1 MNPQSPGAGGQGPH
15 DSWGRPQ
22 GVPQQPGP
30 QQPGPQQ
37 PGAQA
42 PGPDYVY
49 EMPEDFQERQQSAPQ
64 SGAVG
69 NANGP
74 SRGAGS
80 VPGAS
85 GGGSWSTG
93 PSGSPIPGMS
103 AKDFQKMCRSVDKAF
118 SQFARIV
125 DQGVNEAAEALGQSP
140 EKNLKAHKELQEKRK
155 REKKAR
161 KAQEEARR
169 RAAQQA
175 SGQQGGG
182 QRVYGQPSY
191 GAPQG
196 APTGGVPQGFQQA
209 VTSVAQ
215 QAQQWAPLAKAKKRF
230 RSSWGLTAS
239 GVVMTAA
246 GGAGTFFL
254 GGTTIFSLVG
264 SVLVGAGGASGVAAT
279 VLLGALT
286 AGFAALLGFGIRNL
300 RRASKLKAL
309 QRAVGQREA
318 VTFDDLAARMQ
329 VSPKAVLSTSRT
341 LIKGGYLPQGRI
353 DDENTTLMVTEGAY
367 HQYRQFQQNQRQTLA
382 EREAAEAAR
391 AAEAAARAAREQ
403 DISERLTPEQRAFV
417 ACGRDYLQQLRA
429 LDERIDDAAV
439 SERIVAIEEVV
450 GRILARA
457 EEEPAVIAGLDRLT
471 AYYLPTTAKLLDA
484 YDRLEEEP
492 IQGEN
497 ISSSRREIEH
507 TLEVLYRAFEKL
519 FDDTYQDLSLDV
531 SADIS
536 VLHAVL
542 AQEGLT
548 EGPFDVKP

>member
-1 MNPQSPGAGGQGPH
+1 MNPQSPGTGGRGPY
-15 DSWGRPQ
+15 DSWGRPYGASRQPGPQ
-22 GVPQQPGP
+22 GAPQQPGP
-30 QQPGPQQ
+30 QQLGPE
-37 PGAQA
+37 
-42 PGPDYVY
+42 YVY
-49 EMPEDFQERQQSAPQ
+49 EMPEDFQEQQRSAQ
-64 SGAVG
+64 QDSANG
-69 NANGP
+69 NAKGRP
-74 SRGAGS
+74 RGAKPAPDVPGAGS
-80 VPGAS
+80 
-85 GGGSWSTG
+85 WSAG

-118 SQFARIV
+118 SQFARMV

-161 KAQEEARR
+161 KAQEEAQR

-175 SGQQGGG
+175 YGQQ
-182 QRVYGQPSY
+182 RYGQPGY
-191 GAPQG
+191 GASQG

-209 VTSVAQ
+209 VTSAAQ

-239 GVVMTAA
+239 GVVMAAA
-246 GGAGTFFL
+246 GGAGMVFFGIPALVSALAPAVAGNPEVAVTAIL
-254 GGTTIFSLVG
+254 GI
-264 SVLVGAGGASGVAAT
+264 
-279 VLLGALT
+279 LT
-286 AGFAALLGFGIRNL
+286 AGFATLLGFGIRNL

-318 VTFDDLAARMQ
+318 VGFDDLAARMQ
-329 VSPKAVLSTSRT
+329 VSPKAALAASRT
-341 LIKGGYLPQGRI
+341 LIKGGYLPEGRI
-353 DDENTTLMVTEGAY
+353 DDESTTLMVTENAY
-367 HQYRQFQQNQRQTLA
+367 HQYRQFQQRQRQTFA

-391 AAEAAARAAREQ
+391 AAEAAARAAHEQ

-417 ACGRDYLQQLRA
+417 ARGRDYVRQM
-429 LDERIDDAAV
+429 DELNAAIDDAAV
-439 SERIVAIEEVV
+439 SERITAIQDVV

-471 AYYLPTTAKLLDA
+471 AYYLPTTVKLLDA

-497 ISSSRREIEH
+497 ISSSRSEIEH
-507 TLEVLYRAFEKL
+507 TLEVLHSAFEKL

-536 VLHAVL
+536 VLHAML

>member
-1 MNPQSPGAGGQGPH
+1 MNPQSPGTGGRGPY
-15 DSWGRPQ
+15 DSWGRPYGASRQ
-22 GVPQQPGP
+22 PGSQQPGP
-30 QQPGPQQ
+30 QQPGPE
-37 PGAQA
+37 
-42 PGPDYVY
+42 YVY
-49 EMPEDFQERQQSAPQ
+49 EMPEDFQEQQRSAQ
-64 SGAVG
+64 QDSANG
-69 NANGP
+69 NAKGRP
-74 SRGAGS
+74 RGAKPAPDVPGAGS
-80 VPGAS
+80 
-85 GGGSWSTG
+85 WSAG

-118 SQFARIV
+118 SQFARMV

-161 KAQEEARR
+161 KAQEEAQR

-175 SGQQGGG
+175 HGQQ
-182 QRVYGQPSY
+182 RYGHPGY
-191 GAPQG
+191 GASQG

-209 VTSVAQ
+209 VTSAAQ

-239 GVVMTAA
+239 GVVMAAA
-246 GGAGTFFL
+246 GGAGMVFFGIPALVSALAPAVAGNPEVAVTAIL
-254 GGTTIFSLVG
+254 GI
-264 SVLVGAGGASGVAAT
+264 
-279 VLLGALT
+279 LT
-286 AGFAALLGFGIRNL
+286 AGFATLLGFGIRNL

-318 VTFDDLAARMQ
+318 VGFDDLAARMQ
-329 VSPKAVLSTSRT
+329 VSPKAALAASRT
-341 LIKGGYLPQGRI
+341 LIKGGYLPEGRI
-353 DDENTTLMVTEGAY
+353 DDENTTLMVTENAY
-367 HQYRQFQQNQRQTLA
+367 HQYRQFQQSQRQTLA

-391 AAEAAARAAREQ
+391 AAEAAARAAHEQ

-417 ACGRDYLQQLRA
+417 ARGRDYVRQM
-429 LDERIDDAAV
+429 DELNAAIDDAAV
-439 SERIVAIEEVV
+439 SERITAIQEVV

-457 EEEPAVIAGLDRLT
+457 EEEPAIIAGLDRLT
-471 AYYLPTTAKLLDA
+471 AYYLPTTVKLLDA

-497 ISSSRREIEH
+497 ISSSRSEIEH
-507 TLEVLYRAFEKL
+507 TLDVLHSAFEKL

-536 VLHAVL
+536 VLHAML

>member
-1 MNPQSPGAGGQGPH
+1 MNPQSPGTGGRGPY
-15 DSWGRPQ
+15 DSWGRPYGASRQPGPQ
-22 GVPQQPGP
+22 GAPQQPGP
-30 QQPGPQQ
+30 QQPGPE
-37 PGAQA
+37 
-42 PGPDYVY
+42 YVY
-49 EMPEDFQERQQSAPQ
+49 EMPEDFQEQQRSAQ
-64 SGAVG
+64 RDSANG
-69 NANGP
+69 NAKGR
-74 SRGAGS
+74 SRGAKPAPDT
-80 VPGAS
+80 PGA
-85 GGGSWSTG
+85 GSWSVG

-118 SQFARIV
+118 SQFARMV

-161 KAQEEARR
+161 KAQEEAQR

-175 SGQQGGG
+175 HGQQ
-182 QRVYGQPSY
+182 RYGHPGY
-191 GAPQG
+191 GASQG

-209 VTSVAQ
+209 VTSAAQ

-239 GVVMTAA
+239 GVVMAAA
-246 GGAGTFFL
+246 GGAGMVFFGIPALVSALAPAVAGNPEVAVTAIL
-254 GGTTIFSLVG
+254 GI
-264 SVLVGAGGASGVAAT
+264 
-279 VLLGALT
+279 LT
-286 AGFAALLGFGIRNL
+286 AGFATLLGFGIRNL

-318 VTFDDLAARMQ
+318 VGFDDLAARMQ
-329 VSPKAVLSTSRT
+329 VSPKAALAASRT
-341 LIKGGYLPQGRI
+341 LIKGGYLPEGRI
-353 DDENTTLMVTEGAY
+353 DDGNTTLMVTENAY
-367 HQYRQFQQNQRQTLA
+367 HQYRQFQQSQRQTLA

-417 ACGRDYLQQLRA
+417 ACGRDYVRQM
-429 LDERIDDAAV
+429 DELNAAIDDAAV
-439 SERIVAIEEVV
+439 SERITAIQDVV

-457 EEEPAVIAGLDRLT
+457 EEEPAIIAGLDRLT
-471 AYYLPTTAKLLDA
+471 AYYLPTTVKLLDA

-497 ISSSRREIEH
+497 ISSSRSEIEH
-507 TLEVLYRAFEKL
+507 TLEVLHSAFEKL

-536 VLHAVL
+536 VLHAML

>member
-1 MNPQSPGAGGQGPH
+1 MNPQSPGTGGRGPY
-15 DSWGRPQ
+15 DSWGRPY
-22 GVPQQPGP
+22 GASRQPGP

-37 PGAQA
+37 PG
-42 PGPDYVY
+42 PEYVY
-49 EMPEDFQERQQSAPQ
+49 EMPEDFQEQQRSAQ
-64 SGAVG
+64 QDSANG
-69 NANGP
+69 NAKGRP
-74 SRGAGS
+74 RGAKPAPDVPGAGS
-80 VPGAS
+80 
-85 GGGSWSTG
+85 WSAG

-118 SQFARIV
+118 SQFARMV

-161 KAQEEARR
+161 KAQEEAQR

-175 SGQQGGG
+175 HGQQ
-182 QRVYGQPSY
+182 RYGQPGY
-191 GAPQG
+191 GASQG

-209 VTSVAQ
+209 VTSAAQ

-239 GVVMTAA
+239 GVVMAAA
-246 GGAGTFFL
+246 GGAGMVFFGIPALVSALAPAVAGNPEVAVTAIL
-254 GGTTIFSLVG
+254 GI
-264 SVLVGAGGASGVAAT
+264 
-279 VLLGALT
+279 LT
-286 AGFAALLGFGIRNL
+286 AGFATLLGFGIRNL

-318 VTFDDLAARMQ
+318 VGFDDLAARMQ
-329 VSPKAVLSTSRT
+329 VSPKAALAASRT
-341 LIKGGYLPQGRI
+341 LIKGGYLPEGRI
-353 DDENTTLMVTEGAY
+353 DDENTTLMVTENAY
-367 HQYRQFQQNQRQTLA
+367 HQYRQFQQSQRQTLA

-391 AAEAAARAAREQ
+391 AAEAAARAAHEQ

-417 ACGRDYLQQLRA
+417 ARGRDYVRQM
-429 LDERIDDAAV
+429 DELNAAIDDAAV
-439 SERIVAIEEVV
+439 SERITAIQDVV

-471 AYYLPTTAKLLDA
+471 AYYLPTTVKLLDA

-497 ISSSRREIEH
+497 ISSSRSEIEH
-507 TLEVLYRAFEKL
+507 TLEVLHSAFEKL

-536 VLHAVL
+536 VLHAML

>member
-1 MNPQSPGAGGQGPH
+1 MNPQSPGTGGRGPY

-22 GVPQQPGP
+22 GESQQTGPQQTGP
-30 QQPGPQQ
+30 QQPGPE
-37 PGAQA
+37 
-42 PGPDYVY
+42 YVY
-49 EMPEDFQERQQSAPQ
+49 EMPEDFQEQQRSARRD
-64 SGAVG
+64 SADG
-69 NANGP
+69 NAKGRP
-74 SRGAGS
+74 QGAKPAPDA
-80 VPGAS
+80 PGV
-85 GGGSWSTG
+85 GSWSAG

-103 AKDFQKMCRSVDKAF
+103 AKDFQKMCRSVDRAF
-118 SQFARIV
+118 SQFARMV

-161 KAQEEARR
+161 KAQEEAQR

-175 SGQQGGG
+175 YGQQRSGQPG
-182 QRVYGQPSY
+182 Y

-196 APTGGVPQGFQQA
+196 TPGGVPQGFQQA

-230 RSSWGLTAS
+230 RSSAGLTAS
-239 GVVMTAA
+239 GVIMAA
-246 GGAGTFFL
+246 SGGAGTVFIGIPALIAALDPLAVGVPGL
-254 GGTTIFSLVG
+254 GVTAAL
-264 SVLVGAGGASGVAAT
+264 GVM
-279 VLLGALT
+279 T
-286 AGFAALLGFGIRNL
+286 AGFATLLGFGVRNL

-318 VTFDDLAARMQ
+318 VTFDDIAARMQ
-329 VSPKAVLSTSRT
+329 VSPKAALSTSRT

-353 DDENTTLMVTEGAY
+353 DDENTTLMVTESAY
-367 HQYRQFQQNQRQTLA
+367 HQYRQFQQSQRQTLA

-391 AAEAAARAAREQ
+391 AAEAAARAAHEQ
-403 DISERLTPEQRAFV
+403 DLSERLTPEQRAFV
-417 ACGRDYLQQLRA
+417 ARGRDYVRQM
-429 LDERIDDAAV
+429 DELNAAIDDAAV
-439 SERIVAIEEVV
+439 SERITAIQEVV

-457 EEEPAVIAGLDRLT
+457 EEEPAIIAGLDRLT
-471 AYYLPTTAKLLDA
+471 AYYLPTTVKLLDA

-497 ISSSRREIEH
+497 ISSSRSEIEH
-507 TLEVLYRAFEKL
+507 TLEVLHSAFEKL

-536 VLHAVL
+536 VLHAML

>member
-1 MNPQSPGAGGQGPH
+1 MNPQSPGTGGRGPY
-15 DSWGRPQ
+15 DSWGRPYGASRQPGPQ
-22 GVPQQPGP
+22 GAPQQPGP
-30 QQPGPQQ
+30 QQLGPE
-37 PGAQA
+37 
-42 PGPDYVY
+42 YVY
-49 EMPEDFQERQQSAPQ
+49 EMPEDFQEQQRSAQ
-64 SGAVG
+64 QDSANG
-69 NANGP
+69 NAKGRP
-74 SRGAGS
+74 RGAKPAPDVPGAGS
-80 VPGAS
+80 
-85 GGGSWSTG
+85 WSVG

-118 SQFARIV
+118 SQFARMV
-125 DQGVNEAAEALGQSP
+125 DQGVNEVTEALGQSP

-161 KAQEEARR
+161 KAQEEAQR

-175 SGQQGGG
+175 YGQQ
-182 QRVYGQPSY
+182 RYGQPGY
-191 GAPQG
+191 GASQG

-239 GVVMTAA
+239 GVVMAAA
-246 GGAGTFFL
+246 GGAGAVFFGIPALVSALAPAVAGNPEVAVTAIL
-254 GGTTIFSLVG
+254 GI
-264 SVLVGAGGASGVAAT
+264 
-279 VLLGALT
+279 LT
-286 AGFAALLGFGIRNL
+286 AGFATLLGFGIRNL

-318 VTFDDLAARMQ
+318 VGFDDLAARMQ
-329 VSPKAVLSTSRT
+329 VSPKAALAASRT
-341 LIKGGYLPQGRI
+341 LIKGGYLPEGRI
-353 DDENTTLMVTEGAY
+353 DDENTTLMVTENAY
-367 HQYRQFQQNQRQTLA
+367 HQYRQFQQSQRQTLA

-391 AAEAAARAAREQ
+391 AAEAAARAAHEQ

-417 ACGRDYLQQLRA
+417 ARGRDYVRQM
-429 LDERIDDAAV
+429 DELNAAIDDAAV
-439 SERIVAIEEVV
+439 SERITAIQDVV

-471 AYYLPTTAKLLDA
+471 AYYLPTTVKLLDA

-497 ISSSRREIEH
+497 ISSSRSEIEH
-507 TLEVLYRAFEKL
+507 TLEVLHSAFEKL

-536 VLHAVL
+536 VLHAML

>member
-1 MNPQSPGAGGQGPH
+1 MNPQSPGTGGRGPY
-15 DSWGRPQ
+15 DSWGRPYGASRQPGPQ
-22 GVPQQPGP
+22 GAPQQPGP
-30 QQPGPQQ
+30 QQPGPE
-37 PGAQA
+37 
-42 PGPDYVY
+42 YVY
-49 EMPEDFQERQQSAPQ
+49 EMPEDFQEQQRSAQ
-64 SGAVG
+64 RDSANG
-69 NANGP
+69 NAKGR
-74 SRGAGS
+74 SRGAKPAPDT
-80 VPGAS
+80 PGA
-85 GGGSWSTG
+85 GSWSVG

-118 SQFARIV
+118 SQFARMV

-161 KAQEEARR
+161 KAQEEAQR

-175 SGQQGGG
+175 HGQQ
-182 QRVYGQPSY
+182 RYGHPGY
-191 GAPQG
+191 GASQG

-209 VTSVAQ
+209 VTSAAQ

-239 GVVMTAA
+239 GVVMAAA
-246 GGAGTFFL
+246 GGAGMVFFGIPALVSALAPAVAGNPEVAVTAIL
-254 GGTTIFSLVG
+254 GI
-264 SVLVGAGGASGVAAT
+264 
-279 VLLGALT
+279 LT
-286 AGFAALLGFGIRNL
+286 AGFATLLGFGIRNL

-318 VTFDDLAARMQ
+318 VGFDDLAARMQ
-329 VSPKAVLSTSRT
+329 VSPKAALAASRT
-341 LIKGGYLPQGRI
+341 LIKGGYLPEGRI
-353 DDENTTLMVTEGAY
+353 DDENTTLMVTENAY
-367 HQYRQFQQNQRQTLA
+367 HQYRQFQQSQRQTLA

-417 ACGRDYLQQLRA
+417 ACGRDYVRQM
-429 LDERIDDAAV
+429 DELNTAIDDAAV
-439 SERIVAIEEVV
+439 SERITAIQDVV

-471 AYYLPTTAKLLDA
+471 AYYLPTTVKLLDA

-497 ISSSRREIEH
+497 ISSSRSEIEH
-507 TLEVLYRAFEKL
+507 TLEVLHSAFEKL

-531 SADIS
+531 STDIS
-536 VLHAVL
+536 VLHAML

>member
-1 MNPQSPGAGGQGPH
+1 MNPQSPGTGGRGPY
-15 DSWGRPQ
+15 DSWGRPYGASRQPGPQ
-22 GVPQQPGP
+22 GAPQQPGP
-30 QQPGPQQ
+30 QQPGPE
-37 PGAQA
+37 
-42 PGPDYVY
+42 YVY
-49 EMPEDFQERQQSAPQ
+49 EMPEDFQEQQRSAQ
-64 SGAVG
+64 QDSANG
-69 NANGP
+69 NAKGRP
-74 SRGAGS
+74 RGAKPTPDVPGAGS
-80 VPGAS
+80 
-85 GGGSWSTG
+85 WSAG

-118 SQFARIV
+118 SQFARMV

-161 KAQEEARR
+161 KAQEEAQR

-175 SGQQGGG
+175 YGQQ
-182 QRVYGQPSY
+182 RYGQPGY
-191 GAPQG
+191 GASQG

-209 VTSVAQ
+209 VTSAAQ

-230 RSSWGLTAS
+230 RSSWGLMAS
-239 GVVMTAA
+239 GVVMAAA
-246 GGAGTFFL
+246 GGAGMVFFGIPALVSALAPAVAGNPEVAVTAIL
-254 GGTTIFSLVG
+254 GI
-264 SVLVGAGGASGVAAT
+264 
-279 VLLGALT
+279 LT
-286 AGFAALLGFGIRNL
+286 AGFATLLGFGIRNL

-318 VTFDDLAARMQ
+318 VGFDDLAARMQ
-329 VSPKAVLSTSRT
+329 VSPKAALAASRT
-341 LIKGGYLPQGRI
+341 LIKGGYLPEGRI
-353 DDENTTLMVTEGAY
+353 DDENTTLMVTENAY
-367 HQYRQFQQNQRQTLA
+367 HQYRQFQQSQRQTLA

-417 ACGRDYLQQLRA
+417 ACGRDYVRQM
-429 LDERIDDAAV
+429 DELNAAIDDAAV
-439 SERIVAIEEVV
+439 SERITAIQDVV

-457 EEEPAVIAGLDRLT
+457 EEEPAIIAGLDRLT
-471 AYYLPTTAKLLDA
+471 AYYLPTTVKLLDA

-497 ISSSRREIEH
+497 ISSSRSEIEH
-507 TLEVLYRAFEKL
+507 TLEVLHSAFEKL

-536 VLHAVL
+536 VLHAML

>member
-1 MNPQSPGAGGQGPH
+1 MNPQSPGTGGRGPY
-15 DSWGRPQ
+15 DSWGRPYGASRQPGPQ
-22 GVPQQPGP
+22 GAPQQPGP
-30 QQPGPQQ
+30 QQPGPE
-37 PGAQA
+37 
-42 PGPDYVY
+42 YVY
-49 EMPEDFQERQQSAPQ
+49 EMPEDFQEQQRSAQ
-64 SGAVG
+64 RDSANG
-69 NANGP
+69 NAKGR
-74 SRGAGS
+74 SRGAKPA
-80 VPGAS
+80 PGAS
-85 GGGSWSTG
+85 GTGSWSVG
-93 PSGSPIPGMS
+93 PSDSPIPGMS

-161 KAQEEARR
+161 KAQEEAQR

-175 SGQQGGG
+175 YGQQ
-182 QRVYGQPSY
+182 RYGQWGY
-191 GAPQG
+191 GASQG

-209 VTSVAQ
+209 VTSAAQ

-239 GVVMTAA
+239 GVVMAAA
-246 GGAGTFFL
+246 GGAGMVFFGIPALVSALAPAVAGNPEVAVTAIL
-254 GGTTIFSLVG
+254 GI
-264 SVLVGAGGASGVAAT
+264 
-279 VLLGALT
+279 LT
-286 AGFAALLGFGIRNL
+286 AGFATLLGFGIRNL

-318 VTFDDLAARMQ
+318 VGFDDLAARMQ
-329 VSPKAVLSTSRT
+329 VSPKAALAASRT
-341 LIKGGYLPQGRI
+341 LIKGGYLPEGRI
-353 DDENTTLMVTEGAY
+353 DDENTTLMVTENAY
-367 HQYRQFQQNQRQTLA
+367 HQYRQFQQSQRQTLA

-417 ACGRDYLQQLRA
+417 ARGRDYVRQM
-429 LDERIDDAAV
+429 DELNAAIDDAAV
-439 SERIVAIEEVV
+439 SERITAIQEVV

-471 AYYLPTTAKLLDA
+471 AYYLPTTVKLLDA

-497 ISSSRREIEH
+497 ISSSRSEIEH
-507 TLEVLYRAFEKL
+507 TLEVLHSAFEKL

-536 VLHAVL
+536 VLHAML

>member
-1 MNPQSPGAGGQGPH
+1 MNPQSPGTGGRGPY
-15 DSWGRPQ
+15 DSWGRPYGASRQ
-22 GVPQQPGP
+22 PGSQQPGP
-30 QQPGPQQ
+30 QQPGPE
-37 PGAQA
+37 
-42 PGPDYVY
+42 YVY
-49 EMPEDFQERQQSAPQ
+49 EMPEDFQEQQRSAQ
-64 SGAVG
+64 QDSANG
-69 NANGP
+69 NAKGRP
-74 SRGAGS
+74 RGAKPAPDVPGAGS
-80 VPGAS
+80 
-85 GGGSWSTG
+85 WSAG

-118 SQFARIV
+118 SQFARMV

-161 KAQEEARR
+161 KAQEEAQR

-175 SGQQGGG
+175 HGQQ
-182 QRVYGQPSY
+182 RYGHPGY
-191 GAPQG
+191 GASQG

-209 VTSVAQ
+209 VTSAAQ

-239 GVVMTAA
+239 GVVMAAA
-246 GGAGTFFL
+246 GGAGMVFFGIPALVSALAPAVAGNPEVAVTAIL
-254 GGTTIFSLVG
+254 GI
-264 SVLVGAGGASGVAAT
+264 
-279 VLLGALT
+279 LT
-286 AGFAALLGFGIRNL
+286 AGFATLLGFGIRNL

-318 VTFDDLAARMQ
+318 VGFDDLAARMQ
-329 VSPKAVLSTSRT
+329 VSPKAALAASRT
-341 LIKGGYLPQGRI
+341 LIKGGYLPEGRI
-353 DDENTTLMVTEGAY
+353 DDENTTLMVTENAY
-367 HQYRQFQQNQRQTLA
+367 HQYRQFQQSQRQTLA

-417 ACGRDYLQQLRA
+417 ACGRDYVRQM
-429 LDERIDDAAV
+429 DELNAAIDDAAV
-439 SERIVAIEEVV
+439 SERITAIQDVV

-457 EEEPAVIAGLDRLT
+457 EEEPAIIAGLDRLT
-471 AYYLPTTAKLLDA
+471 AYYLPTTVKLLDA

-497 ISSSRREIEH
+497 ISSSRSEIEH
-507 TLEVLYRAFEKL
+507 TLEVLHSAFEKL

-536 VLHAVL
+536 VLHAML

>member
-1 MNPQSPGAGGQGPH
+1 MNPQSPGTGGRGPY

-22 GVPQQPGP
+22 GESQQPGP
-30 QQPGPQQ
+30 QQSGPQQ
-37 PGAQA
+37 PG
-42 PGPDYVY
+42 PEYVY
-49 EMPEDFQERQQSAPQ
+49 EMPEDFQEQQRSARRD
-64 SGAVG
+64 SADG
-69 NANGP
+69 NAKGRP
-74 SRGAGS
+74 QGAKPAPDA
-80 VPGAS
+80 PGAD
-85 GGGSWSTG
+85 SWSVG

-118 SQFARIV
+118 SQFARMV

-161 KAQEEARR
+161 KAQEEAQR

-175 SGQQGGG
+175 YGQQ
-182 QRVYGQPSY
+182 RYGQPGY

-196 APTGGVPQGFQQA
+196 TLGGVPQGFQQA

-215 QAQQWAPLAKAKKRF
+215 QAQQWAPLAKARKRF
-230 RSSWGLTAS
+230 RSSAGLTAS
-239 GVVMTAA
+239 GVIMAA
-246 GGAGTFFL
+246 SGGAGTVFIGIPALIAALDPLAVGVTGL
-254 GGTTIFSLVG
+254 GVTAALGVMTT
-264 SVLVGAGGASGVAAT
+264 
-279 VLLGALT
+279 
-286 AGFAALLGFGIRNL
+286 GFAVLLGFGVRNL

-318 VTFDDLAARMQ
+318 VTFDDIAARMQ
-329 VSPKAVLSTSRT
+329 VSPKAALSTSRT

-353 DDENTTLMVTEGAY
+353 DDENTTLMVTENAY
-367 HQYRQFQQNQRQTLA
+367 RQYRQFQQSQRQTLA

-391 AAEAAARAAREQ
+391 AAEAAARAAHEQ

-417 ACGRDYLQQLRA
+417 ARGRDYVRQM
-429 LDERIDDAAV
+429 DELNAAIDDAAV
-439 SERIVAIEEVV
+439 SERITAIQDVV

-471 AYYLPTTAKLLDA
+471 AYYLPTTVKLLDA

-497 ISSSRREIEH
+497 ISSSRSEIEH
-507 TLEVLYRAFEKL
+507 TLEVLHSAFEKL

-536 VLHAVL
+536 VLHAML

-548 EGPFDVKP
+548 EGPFDVRP

>member
-1 MNPQSPGAGGQGPH
+1 MNPQSPGTGGQRPY

-22 GVPQQPGP
+22 GESQQPGP
-30 QQPGPQQ
+30 QQSGPQQ
-37 PGAQA
+37 PG
-42 PGPDYVY
+42 PEYVY
-49 EMPEDFQERQQSAPQ
+49 EMPEDFQEQQRSARRD
-64 SGAVG
+64 SADG
-69 NANGP
+69 NAKGRPQGAKPAPDTP
-74 SRGAGS
+74 SA
-80 VPGAS
+80 
-85 GGGSWSTG
+85 GSWSVG

-118 SQFARIV
+118 SQFARMV

-161 KAQEEARR
+161 KAQEEAQR

-175 SGQQGGG
+175 HGQQ
-182 QRVYGQPSY
+182 RYGHPGY
-191 GAPQG
+191 GASQG

-209 VTSVAQ
+209 VTSAAQ

-239 GVVMTAA
+239 GVVMAAA
-246 GGAGTFFL
+246 GGAGMVFFGIPALVSALAPAVAGNPEVAVTAIL
-254 GGTTIFSLVG
+254 GI
-264 SVLVGAGGASGVAAT
+264 
-279 VLLGALT
+279 LT
-286 AGFAALLGFGIRNL
+286 AGFATLLGFGIRNL

-318 VTFDDLAARMQ
+318 VGFDDLAARMQ
-329 VSPKAVLSTSRT
+329 VSPKAALAASRT
-341 LIKGGYLPQGRI
+341 LIKGGYLPEGRI
-353 DDENTTLMVTEGAY
+353 DDENTTLMVTENAY
-367 HQYRQFQQNQRQTLA
+367 HQYRQFQQSQRQTLA

-391 AAEAAARAAREQ
+391 AAEAAARAAHEQ

-417 ACGRDYLQQLRA
+417 ARGRDYVRQM
-429 LDERIDDAAV
+429 DELNAAIDDAAV
-439 SERIVAIEEVV
+439 SERITAIQDVV

-471 AYYLPTTAKLLDA
+471 AYYLPTTVKLLDA

-497 ISSSRREIEH
+497 ISSSRSEIEH
-507 TLEVLYRAFEKL
+507 TLEVLHSAFEKL

-536 VLHAVL
+536 VLHAML

>member
-1 MNPQSPGAGGQGPH
+1 MNPQSPGTGGRGPY
-15 DSWGRPQ
+15 DSWGRPYGASRQPGPQ
-22 GVPQQPGP
+22 GAPQQPGP
-30 QQPGPQQ
+30 QQPGPE
-37 PGAQA
+37 
-42 PGPDYVY
+42 YVY
-49 EMPEDFQERQQSAPQ
+49 EMPEDFQEQQRSAQ
-64 SGAVG
+64 RDSANG
-69 NANGP
+69 NAKGR
-74 SRGAGS
+74 SRGAKPAPDT
-80 VPGAS
+80 PGA
-85 GGGSWSTG
+85 GSWSVG

-118 SQFARIV
+118 SQFARMV

-161 KAQEEARR
+161 KAQEEAQR

-175 SGQQGGG
+175 HGQQ
-182 QRVYGQPSY
+182 RYGHPGY
-191 GAPQG
+191 GASQG

-209 VTSVAQ
+209 VTSAAQ

-239 GVVMTAA
+239 GVVMAAA
-246 GGAGTFFL
+246 GGTGAVFFGIPALVSALAPAVAGNPEVAVTAIL
-254 GGTTIFSLVG
+254 GI
-264 SVLVGAGGASGVAAT
+264 
-279 VLLGALT
+279 LT
-286 AGFAALLGFGIRNL
+286 AGFATLLGFGIRNL

-318 VTFDDLAARMQ
+318 VGFDDLAARMQ
-329 VSPKAVLSTSRT
+329 VSPKAALAASRT
-341 LIKGGYLPQGRI
+341 LIKGGYLPEGRI
-353 DDENTTLMVTEGAY
+353 DDENTTLMVTENAY
-367 HQYRQFQQNQRQTLA
+367 HQYRQFQQSQRQTLA

-391 AAEAAARAAREQ
+391 AAEAAARAAHEQ

-417 ACGRDYLQQLRA
+417 ARGRDYVRQM
-429 LDERIDDAAV
+429 DEPNAAIDDAAV
-439 SERIVAIEEVV
+439 SERITAIQDVV

-471 AYYLPTTAKLLDA
+471 AYYLPTTVKLLDA

-497 ISSSRREIEH
+497 ISSSRSEIEH
-507 TLEVLYRAFEKL
+507 TLEVLHSAFEKL

-536 VLHAVL
+536 VLHAML

>member
-1 MNPQSPGAGGQGPH
+1 MNPQSPGTGGRGPY

-22 GVPQQPGP
+22 GESQQTGPQQTGP
-30 QQPGPQQ
+30 QQPGPE
-37 PGAQA
+37 
-42 PGPDYVY
+42 YVY
-49 EMPEDFQERQQSAPQ
+49 EMPEDFQEQQRSARRD
-64 SGAVG
+64 SADG
-69 NANGP
+69 NAKGRP
-74 SRGAGS
+74 QGAKPAPDA
-80 VPGAS
+80 PGV
-85 GGGSWSTG
+85 GSWSAG

-103 AKDFQKMCRSVDKAF
+103 ATDFQKMCRSVDKAF
-118 SQFARIV
+118 SQFARMV

-161 KAQEEARR
+161 KAQEEAQR

-175 SGQQGGG
+175 YGQQRSGQPG
-182 QRVYGQPSY
+182 Y

-196 APTGGVPQGFQQA
+196 TPGGVPQGFQQA

-230 RSSWGLTAS
+230 RSSAGLTAS
-239 GVVMTAA
+239 GVIMAA
-246 GGAGTFFL
+246 SGGAGTVFIGIPALIAALDPLAVGVPGL
-254 GGTTIFSLVG
+254 GVT
-264 SVLVGAGGASGVAAT
+264 AA
-279 VLLGALT
+279 LGILT
-286 AGFAALLGFGIRNL
+286 AGFATLLGFGVRNL

-329 VSPKAVLSTSRT
+329 VSPKAALSTSRT
-341 LIKGGYLPQGRI
+341 LIKGGYLPEGRI
-353 DDENTTLMVTEGAY
+353 DDENTTLMVTENAY
-367 HQYRQFQQNQRQTLA
+367 HQYRQFQQSQRQTLA

-391 AAEAAARAAREQ
+391 AAEAAARAAHEQ

-417 ACGRDYLQQLRA
+417 ARGRDYVRQM
-429 LDERIDDAAV
+429 DELNAAIDDAAV
-439 SERIVAIEEVV
+439 SERITAIQEVV
-450 GRILARA
+450 GRILARV
-457 EEEPAVIAGLDRLT
+457 EEEPAIIAGLDRLT
-471 AYYLPTTAKLLDA
+471 AYYLPTTVKLLDA

-497 ISSSRREIEH
+497 ISSSRSEIER
-507 TLEVLYRAFEKL
+507 TLDVLHSAFEKL

-536 VLHAVL
+536 VLHAML

>member
-1 MNPQSPGAGGQGPH
+1 MNPQSPGTGGRGPY
-15 DSWGRPQ
+15 DSWGRPYGASRQ
-22 GVPQQPGP
+22 PGSQQPGP
-30 QQPGPQQ
+30 QQPGPE
-37 PGAQA
+37 
-42 PGPDYVY
+42 YVY
-49 EMPEDFQERQQSAPQ
+49 EMPEDFQEQQRSAQ
-64 SGAVG
+64 QDSANG
-69 NANGP
+69 NAKGRP
-74 SRGAGS
+74 RGAKPAPDVPGAGS
-80 VPGAS
+80 
-85 GGGSWSTG
+85 WSAG

-118 SQFARIV
+118 SQFARMV

-161 KAQEEARR
+161 KAQEEAQR

-175 SGQQGGG
+175 YGQQ
-182 QRVYGQPSY
+182 RYGHPGY
-191 GAPQG
+191 GASQG

-209 VTSVAQ
+209 VTSAAQ

-239 GVVMTAA
+239 GVVMAAA
-246 GGAGTFFL
+246 GGAGMVFFGIPALVSALAPAVAGNPEVAVTAIL
-254 GGTTIFSLVG
+254 GI
-264 SVLVGAGGASGVAAT
+264 
-279 VLLGALT
+279 LT
-286 AGFAALLGFGIRNL
+286 AGFATLLGFGVRNL
-300 RRASKLKAL
+300 RRASRLKAL

-318 VTFDDLAARMQ
+318 VGFDDLAARMQ
-329 VSPKAVLSTSRT
+329 VSPKAALAASRT
-341 LIKGGYLPQGRI
+341 LIKGGYLPEGRI
-353 DDENTTLMVTEGAY
+353 DDENTTLMVTENAY
-367 HQYRQFQQNQRQTLA
+367 HQYRQFQQSQRQTLA
-382 EREAAEAAR
+382 EREAAAAAR
-391 AAEAAARAAREQ
+391 AAEETARAAREQ

-417 ACGRDYLQQLRA
+417 ARGRDYVRQM
-429 LDERIDDAAV
+429 DELNTAIDDAAV
-439 SERIVAIEEVV
+439 SERITAIQDVV

-471 AYYLPTTAKLLDA
+471 AYYLPATVKLLDA

-497 ISSSRREIEH
+497 ISSSRSEIEH
-507 TLEVLYRAFEKL
+507 TLEVLHSAFEKL

-531 SADIS
+531 STDIS
-536 VLHAVL
+536 VLHAML

>member
-1 MNPQSPGAGGQGPH
+1 MNPQSPGTGGRGPY

-22 GVPQQPGP
+22 GESQQTGPQQTGP
-30 QQPGPQQ
+30 QQPGPE
-37 PGAQA
+37 
-42 PGPDYVY
+42 YVY
-49 EMPEDFQERQQSAPQ
+49 EMPEDFQEQQRSARRD
-64 SGAVG
+64 SADG
-69 NANGP
+69 NAKGRP
-74 SRGAGS
+74 QGAKPAPDA
-80 VPGAS
+80 PGV
-85 GGGSWSTG
+85 GSWSAG

-103 AKDFQKMCRSVDKAF
+103 ATDFQKMCRSVDKAF
-118 SQFARIV
+118 SQFARMV

-161 KAQEEARR
+161 KAQEEAQR

-175 SGQQGGG
+175 YGQQRSGQPG
-182 QRVYGQPSY
+182 Y

-196 APTGGVPQGFQQA
+196 APTSGVPQGFQQA

-246 GGAGTFFL
+246 GGAGMVFFAIPTL
-254 GGTTIFSLVG
+254 VVALTPAVVGAPGVATTTI
-264 SVLVGAGGASGVAAT
+264 
-279 VLLGALT
+279 LGILT
-286 AGFAALLGFGIRNL
+286 AGFAALLGFGVRNL

-309 QRAVGQREA
+309 TRAVGQREA
-318 VTFDDLAARMQ
+318 VTFDDIAARMQ
-329 VSPKAVLSTSRT
+329 VSPKAALSTSRT

-353 DDENTTLMVTEGAY
+353 DDENTTLMVTENAY
-367 HQYRQFQQNQRQTLA
+367 HQYRQFQQSQRQTLA

-391 AAEAAARAAREQ
+391 AAEAAARAAHEQ
-403 DISERLTPEQRAFV
+403 DLSERLTPEQRAFV
-417 ACGRDYLQQLRA
+417 ACGRDYLRQLRS
-429 LDERIDDAAV
+429 LDERINDAAV

-471 AYYLPTTAKLLDA
+471 AYYLPTTVKLLDA

-492 IQGEN
+492 IQGDN
-497 ISSSRREIEH
+497 IASSRREIEH
-507 TLEVLYRAFEKL
+507 TLEVLHGAFEKL

-548 EGPFDVKP
+548 EGPFDVRP

>member
-1 MNPQSPGAGGQGPH
+1 MNPQSPGTGGRGPY
-15 DSWGRPQ
+15 DSWGRPYGASRRPGPQ
-22 GVPQQPGP
+22 GAPQQPGP
-30 QQPGPQQ
+30 QQPGPE
-37 PGAQA
+37 
-42 PGPDYVY
+42 YVY
-49 EMPEDFQERQQSAPQ
+49 EMPEDFQEQQRSAQ
-64 SGAVG
+64 RDSANG
-69 NANGP
+69 NAKGGP
-74 SRGAGS
+74 RGAKPAPDTPGAGS
-80 VPGAS
+80 
-85 GGGSWSTG
+85 WSVG

-118 SQFARIV
+118 SQFARMV

-161 KAQEEARR
+161 KAQEEAQR

-175 SGQQGGG
+175 HGQQ
-182 QRVYGQPSY
+182 RYGHPGY
-191 GAPQG
+191 GASQG

-209 VTSVAQ
+209 VTSAAQ

-239 GVVMTAA
+239 GVVMAAA
-246 GGAGTFFL
+246 GGAGMVFFGIPALVSALAPAVAGNPEVAVTAIL
-254 GGTTIFSLVG
+254 GI
-264 SVLVGAGGASGVAAT
+264 
-279 VLLGALT
+279 LT
-286 AGFAALLGFGIRNL
+286 AGFATLLGFGIRNL

-318 VTFDDLAARMQ
+318 VGFDDLAARMQ
-329 VSPKAVLSTSRT
+329 VSPKAALAASRT
-341 LIKGGYLPQGRI
+341 LIKGGYLPEGRI
-353 DDENTTLMVTEGAY
+353 DDENTTLMVTENAY
-367 HQYRQFQQNQRQTLA
+367 HQYRQFQQSQRQTLA

-391 AAEAAARAAREQ
+391 AAEAAARAAHEQ

-417 ACGRDYLQQLRA
+417 ARGRDYVRQM
-429 LDERIDDAAV
+429 DELNAAIDDAAV
-439 SERIVAIEEVV
+439 SERITAIQDVV

-471 AYYLPTTAKLLDA
+471 AYYLPTTVKLLDA

-497 ISSSRREIEH
+497 ISSSRSEIEH
-507 TLEVLYRAFEKL
+507 TLEVLHSAFEKL

-536 VLHAVL
+536 VLHAML

>member
-1 MNPQSPGAGGQGPH
+1 MNPQSPGTGGRGPY
-15 DSWGRPQ
+15 DSWGRPYGASRQPGPQ
-22 GVPQQPGP
+22 GAPQQPGP
-30 QQPGPQQ
+30 QQPGPE
-37 PGAQA
+37 
-42 PGPDYVY
+42 YVY
-49 EMPEDFQERQQSAPQ
+49 EMPEDFQEQQRSAQ
-64 SGAVG
+64 RDSANG
-69 NANGP
+69 NAKGR
-74 SRGAGS
+74 SRGAKPAPDT
-80 VPGAS
+80 PGA
-85 GGGSWSTG
+85 GSWSVG

-118 SQFARIV
+118 SQFARMV

-161 KAQEEARR
+161 KAQEEAQR

-175 SGQQGGG
+175 HGQQ
-182 QRVYGQPSY
+182 RYGHPGY
-191 GAPQG
+191 GASQG

-209 VTSVAQ
+209 VTSAAQ

-239 GVVMTAA
+239 GVVMAAA
-246 GGAGTFFL
+246 GGTGAVFFGIPALVSALAPAVAGNPEVAVTAIL
-254 GGTTIFSLVG
+254 GI
-264 SVLVGAGGASGVAAT
+264 
-279 VLLGALT
+279 LT
-286 AGFAALLGFGIRNL
+286 AGFATLLGFGIRNL

-318 VTFDDLAARMQ
+318 VGFDDLAARMQ
-329 VSPKAVLSTSRT
+329 VSPKAALAASRT
-341 LIKGGYLPQGRI
+341 LIKGGYLPEGRI
-353 DDENTTLMVTEGAY
+353 DDENTTLMVTENAY
-367 HQYRQFQQNQRQTLA
+367 HQYRQFQQSQRQTLA

-417 ACGRDYLQQLRA
+417 ACGRDYVRQM
-429 LDERIDDAAV
+429 DELNAAIDDAAV
-439 SERIVAIEEVV
+439 SERITAIQDVV

-457 EEEPAVIAGLDRLT
+457 EEEPAIIAGLDRLT
-471 AYYLPTTAKLLDA
+471 AYYLPTTVKLLDA

-497 ISSSRREIEH
+497 ISSSRSEIEH
-507 TLEVLYRAFEKL
+507 TLEVLHSAFEKL

-536 VLHAVL
+536 VLHAML

>member
-1 MNPQSPGAGGQGPH
+1 MNPQSPGTGGRGPY
-15 DSWGRPQ
+15 DSWGRPYGASRQPGPQ
-22 GVPQQPGP
+22 GAPQQPGP
-30 QQPGPQQ
+30 QQPGPE
-37 PGAQA
+37 
-42 PGPDYVY
+42 YVY
-49 EMPEDFQERQQSAPQ
+49 EMPEDFQEQQRSAKRD
-64 SGAVG
+64 SANG
-69 NANGP
+69 NATGR
-74 SRGAGS
+74 SRGAKPAPDT
-80 VPGAS
+80 PGA
-85 GGGSWSTG
+85 GSWSVG

-118 SQFARIV
+118 SQFARMV

-161 KAQEEARR
+161 KAQEEAQR

-175 SGQQGGG
+175 HGQQ
-182 QRVYGQPSY
+182 RYGHPGY
-191 GAPQG
+191 GASQG

-209 VTSVAQ
+209 VTSAAQ

-239 GVVMTAA
+239 GAVMAAA
-246 GGAGTFFL
+246 GGAGMVFFGIPALVSALAPAVAGNPEVAVTAIL
-254 GGTTIFSLVG
+254 GI
-264 SVLVGAGGASGVAAT
+264 
-279 VLLGALT
+279 LT
-286 AGFAALLGFGIRNL
+286 AGFATLLGFGIRNL

-318 VTFDDLAARMQ
+318 VGFDDLAARMQ
-329 VSPKAVLSTSRT
+329 VSPKAALAASRT
-341 LIKGGYLPQGRI
+341 LIKGGYLPEGRI
-353 DDENTTLMVTEGAY
+353 DDENTTLMVTENAY
-367 HQYRQFQQNQRQTLA
+367 HQYRQFQQSQRQTLA

-417 ACGRDYLQQLRA
+417 ARGRDYVRQM
-429 LDERIDDAAV
+429 DELNAAIDDAAV
-439 SERIVAIEEVV
+439 SERITAIQDVV

-471 AYYLPTTAKLLDA
+471 AYYLPTTVKLLDA

-497 ISSSRREIEH
+497 ISSSRSEIEH
-507 TLEVLYRAFEKL
+507 TLEVLHSAFEKL

-536 VLHAVL
+536 VLHAML

>member
-1 MNPQSPGAGGQGPH
+1 MNPQSPGTGGRGPY

-22 GVPQQPGP
+22 GESQQTGPQQTGP
-30 QQPGPQQ
+30 QQPGPE
-37 PGAQA
+37 
-42 PGPDYVY
+42 YVY
-49 EMPEDFQERQQSAPQ
+49 EMPEDFQEQQRSARRD
-64 SGAVG
+64 SADG
-69 NANGP
+69 NAKGRP
-74 SRGAGS
+74 QGAKPAPDA
-80 VPGAS
+80 PGV
-85 GGGSWSTG
+85 GSWSTG

-103 AKDFQKMCRSVDKAF
+103 VKDFQKMCRSVDKAF

-161 KAQEEARR
+161 KAQEEAQR

-175 SGQQGGG
+175 YGQQ
-182 QRVYGQPSY
+182 RYGQPGY

-196 APTGGVPQGFQQA
+196 TLGGVPQGFQQA

-230 RSSWGLTAS
+230 RSSAGLTAS
-239 GVVMTAA
+239 GVIMAA
-246 GGAGTFFL
+246 SGGAGTVFIGIPALIAALDPLAVGVPGL
-254 GGTTIFSLVG
+254 GVT
-264 SVLVGAGGASGVAAT
+264 AA
-279 VLLGALT
+279 LGILT
-286 AGFAALLGFGIRNL
+286 AGFAALLGFGVRNL

-309 QRAVGQREA
+309 TRAVGQREA
-318 VTFDDLAARMQ
+318 VTFDDIAARMQ
-329 VSPKAVLSTSRT
+329 VSPKAALSTSRT

-353 DDENTTLMVTEGAY
+353 DDENTTLMVTENAY
-367 HQYRQFQQNQRQTLA
+367 HQYRQFQQSQRQTLA

-391 AAEAAARAAREQ
+391 AAEAAARAAHEQ

-417 ACGRDYLQQLRA
+417 ARGRDYVRQM
-429 LDERIDDAAV
+429 DELNAAIDDAAV
-439 SERIVAIEEVV
+439 SERITAIQEVV

-457 EEEPAVIAGLDRLT
+457 EEEPAIIAGLDRLT
-471 AYYLPTTAKLLDA
+471 AYYLPTTVKLLDA

-497 ISSSRREIEH
+497 ISSSRSEIER
-507 TLEVLYRAFEKL
+507 TLDVLHSAFEKL

-536 VLHAVL
+536 VLHAML

>member
-1 MNPQSPGAGGQGPH
+1 MNPQSPGTGGRGPY
-15 DSWGRPQ
+15 DSWGRPYGASRQPGPQ
-22 GVPQQPGP
+22 GAPQQPGP
-30 QQPGPQQ
+30 QQPGPE
-37 PGAQA
+37 
-42 PGPDYVY
+42 YVY
-49 EMPEDFQERQQSAPQ
+49 EMPEDFQEQQRSAQ
-64 SGAVG
+64 RDSANG
-69 NANGP
+69 NAKGR
-74 SRGAGS
+74 SRGAKPAPET
-80 VPGAS
+80 PGA
-85 GGGSWSTG
+85 GSWSVG

-118 SQFARIV
+118 SQFARMV

-140 EKNLKAHKELQEKRK
+140 EKNLKAHQELQEKRK

-161 KAQEEARR
+161 KAQEEAQR

-175 SGQQGGG
+175 HGQQ
-182 QRVYGQPSY
+182 RYGHPGY
-191 GAPQG
+191 GASQG

-209 VTSVAQ
+209 VTSAAQ

-239 GVVMTAA
+239 GVVMAAA
-246 GGAGTFFL
+246 GGAGMVFFGIPALVSALAPAVAGNPEVAVTAIL
-254 GGTTIFSLVG
+254 GI
-264 SVLVGAGGASGVAAT
+264 
-279 VLLGALT
+279 LT
-286 AGFAALLGFGIRNL
+286 AGFATLLGFGIRNL

-318 VTFDDLAARMQ
+318 VGFDDLAARMQ
-329 VSPKAVLSTSRT
+329 VSPKAALAASRT
-341 LIKGGYLPQGRI
+341 LIKGGYLPEGRI
-353 DDENTTLMVTEGAY
+353 DDENTTLMVTENAY
-367 HQYRQFQQNQRQTLA
+367 HQYRQFQQSQRQTLA

-417 ACGRDYLQQLRA
+417 ACGRDYVRQM
-429 LDERIDDAAV
+429 DELNAAIDDAAV
-439 SERIVAIEEVV
+439 SERITAIQDVV

-457 EEEPAVIAGLDRLT
+457 EEEPAIIAGLDRLT
-471 AYYLPTTAKLLDA
+471 AYYLPTTVKLLDA

-497 ISSSRREIEH
+497 ISSSRSEIEH
-507 TLEVLYRAFEKL
+507 TLEVLHSAFEKL

-536 VLHAVL
+536 VLHAML

>member
-1 MNPQSPGAGGQGPH
+1 MNPQSPGTGGRGPY
-15 DSWGRPQ
+15 DSWGRPYGASRQPGPQ
-22 GVPQQPGP
+22 GAPQQPGP
-30 QQPGPQQ
+30 QQPGPE
-37 PGAQA
+37 
-42 PGPDYVY
+42 YVY
-49 EMPEDFQERQQSAPQ
+49 EMPEDFQEQQRSAQ
-64 SGAVG
+64 RDSANG
-69 NANGP
+69 NAKGR
-74 SRGAGS
+74 SRGAKPAPDT
-80 VPGAS
+80 PGA
-85 GGGSWSTG
+85 GSWSVG

-103 AKDFQKMCRSVDKAF
+103 AKDFQTMCRSVDKAF
-118 SQFARIV
+118 SQFARMV

-161 KAQEEARR
+161 KAQEEAQR

-175 SGQQGGG
+175 HGQQ
-182 QRVYGQPSY
+182 RYGHPGY
-191 GAPQG
+191 GASQG

-209 VTSVAQ
+209 VTSAAQ

-239 GVVMTAA
+239 GVVMAAA
-246 GGAGTFFL
+246 GGAGMVFFGIPALVSALAPAVAGNPEVAVTAIL
-254 GGTTIFSLVG
+254 GI
-264 SVLVGAGGASGVAAT
+264 
-279 VLLGALT
+279 LT
-286 AGFAALLGFGIRNL
+286 AGFATLLGFGIRNL

-318 VTFDDLAARMQ
+318 VGFDDLAARMQ
-329 VSPKAVLSTSRT
+329 VSPKAALAASRT
-341 LIKGGYLPQGRI
+341 LIKGGYLPEGRI
-353 DDENTTLMVTEGAY
+353 DDENTTLMVTENAY
-367 HQYRQFQQNQRQTLA
+367 HQYRQFQQSQRQTLA

-417 ACGRDYLQQLRA
+417 ACGRDYVRQM
-429 LDERIDDAAV
+429 DELNAAIDDAAV
-439 SERIVAIEEVV
+439 SERITAIQDVV

-457 EEEPAVIAGLDRLT
+457 EEEPAIIAGLDRLT
-471 AYYLPTTAKLLDA
+471 AYYLPTTVKLLDA

-497 ISSSRREIEH
+497 ISSSRSEIEH
-507 TLEVLYRAFEKL
+507 TLEVLHSAFEKL

-536 VLHAVL
+536 VLHAML

>member
-1 MNPQSPGAGGQGPH
+1 MNPQSPGTGGRGPY

-22 GVPQQPGP
+22 GESQQTGPQQTGP
-30 QQPGPQQ
+30 QQPGPE
-37 PGAQA
+37 
-42 PGPDYVY
+42 YVY
-49 EMPEDFQERQQSAPQ
+49 EMPEDFQEQQRSARRD
-64 SGAVG
+64 SADG
-69 NANGP
+69 NAKGRP
-74 SRGAGS
+74 QGAKPAPDA
-80 VPGAS
+80 PGV
-85 GGGSWSTG
+85 GSWSAG

-103 AKDFQKMCRSVDKAF
+103 AKDFQKMCRSVDRAF
-118 SQFARIV
+118 SQFARMV

-161 KAQEEARR
+161 KAQEEAQR

-175 SGQQGGG
+175 YGQQRSGQPG
-182 QRVYGQPSY
+182 Y

-196 APTGGVPQGFQQA
+196 TPGGVPQGFQQA

-230 RSSWGLTAS
+230 RSSAGLTAS
-239 GVVMTAA
+239 GVIMAA
-246 GGAGTFFL
+246 SGGAGTVFIGIPALIAALDPLAVGVPGL
-254 GGTTIFSLVG
+254 GVTAAL
-264 SVLVGAGGASGVAAT
+264 GVM
-279 VLLGALT
+279 T
-286 AGFAALLGFGIRNL
+286 AGFATLLGFGVRNL

-318 VTFDDLAARMQ
+318 VTFDDIAARMQ
-329 VSPKAVLSTSRT
+329 VSPKAALSTSRT

-353 DDENTTLMVTEGAY
+353 DDENTTLMVTESAY
-367 HQYRQFQQNQRQTLA
+367 HLYRLFQQSPRQTIA

-391 AAEAAARAAREQ
+391 AAEAAARAAHEQ
-403 DISERLTPEQRAFV
+403 DLSERLTPEQRAFV
-417 ACGRDYLQQLRA
+417 ARGRDYVRQM
-429 LDERIDDAAV
+429 DELNAAIDDAAV
-439 SERIVAIEEVV
+439 SERITAIQEVV

-457 EEEPAVIAGLDRLT
+457 EEEPAIIAGLDRLT
-471 AYYLPTTAKLLDA
+471 AYYLPTTVKLLDA

-497 ISSSRREIEH
+497 ISSSRSEIEH
-507 TLEVLYRAFEKL
+507 TLDVLHSAFEKL

-536 VLHAVL
+536 VLHAML

>member
-1 MNPQSPGAGGQGPH
+1 MNPQSPGTGGRGPY
-15 DSWGRPQ
+15 DSWGRPYGASRQPGPQ
-22 GVPQQPGP
+22 GAPEQPGP
-30 QQPGPQQ
+30 QQPGPE
-37 PGAQA
+37 
-42 PGPDYVY
+42 YVY
-49 EMPEDFQERQQSAPQ
+49 EMPEDFQEQQRSAQ
-64 SGAVG
+64 QDSANG
-69 NANGP
+69 NAKGCP
-74 SRGAGS
+74 RGAKPAPDTPGAGS
-80 VPGAS
+80 
-85 GGGSWSTG
+85 WSVG

-118 SQFARIV
+118 SQFARMV

-161 KAQEEARR
+161 KAQEEAQR

-175 SGQQGGG
+175 YGQQRSGQPG
-182 QRVYGQPSY
+182 Y

-196 APTGGVPQGFQQA
+196 APTSGVPQGFQQA

-246 GGAGTFFL
+246 GGAGMVFFAIPTL
-254 GGTTIFSLVG
+254 VVALTPAVVGAPGVATTTI
-264 SVLVGAGGASGVAAT
+264 
-279 VLLGALT
+279 LGILT
-286 AGFAALLGFGIRNL
+286 AGFAALLGFGVRNL

-309 QRAVGQREA
+309 TRAVGQREA
-318 VTFDDLAARMQ
+318 VTFDDIAARMQ
-329 VSPKAVLSTSRT
+329 MSPKAALSTSRT

-353 DDENTTLMVTEGAY
+353 DDENTTLMVTENAY
-367 HQYRQFQQNQRQTLA
+367 HQYRQFQQSQRQTLA

-391 AAEAAARAAREQ
+391 AAEAAARAAHEQ
-403 DISERLTPEQRAFV
+403 DLSERLTPEQRAFV
-417 ACGRDYLQQLRA
+417 ACGRDYLRQLRS
-429 LDERIDDAAV
+429 LDERINDAAV

-471 AYYLPTTAKLLDA
+471 AYYLPTTVKLLDA

-492 IQGEN
+492 IQGDN
-497 ISSSRREIEH
+497 IASSRREIEH
-507 TLEVLYRAFEKL
+507 TLEVLHGAFEKL

-548 EGPFDVKP
+548 EGPFDVRP

>member
-1 MNPQSPGAGGQGPH
+1 MNPQSPGTGGRGPY

-22 GVPQQPGP
+22 GESQQTGPQQTGP
-30 QQPGPQQ
+30 QQPGPE
-37 PGAQA
+37 
-42 PGPDYVY
+42 YVY
-49 EMPEDFQERQQSAPQ
+49 EMPEDFQEQQRSARRD
-64 SGAVG
+64 SADG
-69 NANGP
+69 NAKGRP
-74 SRGAGS
+74 QGAKPAPDA
-80 VPGAS
+80 PGV
-85 GGGSWSTG
+85 GSWSAG

-103 AKDFQKMCRSVDKAF
+103 AKDFQKMCRSVDRAF
-118 SQFARIV
+118 SQFARMV

-161 KAQEEARR
+161 KAQEEAQR

-175 SGQQGGG
+175 YGQQRSGQPG
-182 QRVYGQPSY
+182 Y

-196 APTGGVPQGFQQA
+196 TPGGVPQGFQQA

-230 RSSWGLTAS
+230 RSSAGLTAS
-239 GVVMTAA
+239 GVIMAA
-246 GGAGTFFL
+246 SGGAGTVFIGIPALIAALDPLAVGVPGL
-254 GGTTIFSLVG
+254 GVTAAL
-264 SVLVGAGGASGVAAT
+264 GVM
-279 VLLGALT
+279 T
-286 AGFAALLGFGIRNL
+286 AGFATLLGFGVRNL

-318 VTFDDLAARMQ
+318 VGFDDLAARMQ
-329 VSPKAVLSTSRT
+329 VSPKAALAASRT
-341 LIKGGYLPQGRI
+341 LIKGGYLPEGRI
-353 DDENTTLMVTEGAY
+353 DDENTTLMVTENAY
-367 HQYRQFQQNQRQTLA
+367 HQYRQFQQSQRQTLA

-417 ACGRDYLQQLRA
+417 ARGRDYVRQM
-429 LDERIDDAAV
+429 DELNAAIDDAAV
-439 SERIVAIEEVV
+439 SERITAIQDVV

-471 AYYLPTTAKLLDA
+471 AYYLPTTVKLLDA

-497 ISSSRREIEH
+497 ISSSRSEIEH
-507 TLEVLYRAFEKL
+507 TLEVLHSAFEKL

-536 VLHAVL
+536 VLHAML

>member
-1 MNPQSPGAGGQGPH
+1 MNPQSPGTGGRGPY
-15 DSWGRPQ
+15 DSWGRPYGASRQ
-22 GVPQQPGP
+22 PGSQQPGP
-30 QQPGPQQ
+30 QQPGPE
-37 PGAQA
+37 
-42 PGPDYVY
+42 YVY
-49 EMPEDFQERQQSAPQ
+49 EMPEDFQEQQRSAQ
-64 SGAVG
+64 QDSANG
-69 NANGP
+69 NAKGRP
-74 SRGAGS
+74 RGAKPAPDVPGAGS
-80 VPGAS
+80 
-85 GGGSWSTG
+85 WSAG

-118 SQFARIV
+118 SQFARMV

-161 KAQEEARR
+161 KAQEEAQR

-175 SGQQGGG
+175 YGQQ
-182 QRVYGQPSY
+182 RYGQPGY
-191 GAPQG
+191 GASQG

-209 VTSVAQ
+209 VTSAAQ

-239 GVVMTAA
+239 GVVMAAA
-246 GGAGTFFL
+246 GGAGMVFFGIPALVSALAPAVAGNPEVAVTAIL
-254 GGTTIFSLVG
+254 GI
-264 SVLVGAGGASGVAAT
+264 
-279 VLLGALT
+279 LT
-286 AGFAALLGFGIRNL
+286 AGFATLLGFGVRNL
-300 RRASKLKAL
+300 RRASRLKAL

-318 VTFDDLAARMQ
+318 VGFDDLAARMQ
-329 VSPKAVLSTSRT
+329 VSPKAALAASRA
-341 LIKGGYLPQGRI
+341 LIKGGYLPEGRI
-353 DDENTTLMVTEGAY
+353 DDESTTLMVTENAY
-367 HQYRQFQQNQRQTLA
+367 HQYRQFQQSQRQTLA

-391 AAEAAARAAREQ
+391 AAEAAARAAHEQ

-417 ACGRDYLQQLRA
+417 ARGRDYVRQM
-429 LDERIDDAAV
+429 DELNAAIDDAAV
-439 SERIVAIEEVV
+439 SERITAIQDVV

-471 AYYLPTTAKLLDA
+471 AYYLPTTVKLLDA

-497 ISSSRREIEH
+497 ISSSRSEIEH
-507 TLEVLYRAFEKL
+507 TLEVLHSAFEKL

-536 VLHAVL
+536 VLHAML

>member
-1 MNPQSPGAGGQGPH
+1 MNPQSPGTGGRGPY
-15 DSWGRPQ
+15 DSWGRPYGASRQ
-22 GVPQQPGP
+22 PGSQQPGP
-30 QQPGPQQ
+30 QQPGPE
-37 PGAQA
+37 
-42 PGPDYVY
+42 YVY
-49 EMPEDFQERQQSAPQ
+49 EMPEDFQEQQRSAQ
-64 SGAVG
+64 QDSANG
-69 NANGP
+69 NAKGRP
-74 SRGAGS
+74 RGAKPAPDVPGAGS
-80 VPGAS
+80 
-85 GGGSWSTG
+85 WSAG

-118 SQFARIV
+118 SQFARMV

-161 KAQEEARR
+161 KAQEEAQR

-175 SGQQGGG
+175 YGQQ
-182 QRVYGQPSY
+182 RYGHPGY
-191 GAPQG
+191 GASQG
-196 APTGGVPQGFQQA
+196 ASTGGVPQGFQQA

-239 GVVMTAA
+239 GVVMAAA
-246 GGAGTFFL
+246 GGAGTVFFGVPALVSALAPAVAGNPEVAVTAIL
-254 GGTTIFSLVG
+254 GI
-264 SVLVGAGGASGVAAT
+264 
-279 VLLGALT
+279 LT
-286 AGFAALLGFGIRNL
+286 AGFATLLGFGVRNL
-300 RRASKLKAL
+300 RRASRLKAL

-318 VTFDDLAARMQ
+318 VGFDDLAARMQ
-329 VSPKAVLSTSRT
+329 VSPKAALAASRT
-341 LIKGGYLPQGRI
+341 LIKGGYLPEGRI
-353 DDENTTLMVTEGAY
+353 DDENTTLMVTENAY
-367 HQYRQFQQNQRQTLA
+367 HQYRQFQQSQRQTLA
-382 EREAAEAAR
+382 EREAAAAAR
-391 AAEAAARAAREQ
+391 AAEETARAAREQ

-417 ACGRDYLQQLRA
+417 ARGRDYVRQM
-429 LDERIDDAAV
+429 DELNTAIDDAAV
-439 SERIVAIEEVV
+439 SERITAIQDVV

-471 AYYLPTTAKLLDA
+471 AYYLPTTVKLLDA

-497 ISSSRREIEH
+497 ISSSRSEIEH
-507 TLEVLYRAFEKL
+507 TLEVLHSAFEKL

-531 SADIS
+531 STDIS
-536 VLHAVL
+536 VLHAML

>member
-1 MNPQSPGAGGQGPH
+1 MNPQSPGTGGRGPY
-15 DSWGRPQ
+15 DSWGRPYGASRQPGPQ
-22 GVPQQPGP
+22 GAPQQPGP
-30 QQPGPQQ
+30 QQPGPE
-37 PGAQA
+37 
-42 PGPDYVY
+42 YVY
-49 EMPEDFQERQQSAPQ
+49 EMPEDFQEQQRSARRD
-64 SGAVG
+64 SADG
-69 NANGP
+69 NAKGRP
-74 SRGAGS
+74 QGAKPAPDA
-80 VPGAS
+80 PGV
-85 GGGSWSTG
+85 GSWSAG

-103 AKDFQKMCRSVDKAF
+103 AKDFQKMCRSVDRAF
-118 SQFARIV
+118 SQFARMV

-161 KAQEEARR
+161 KAQEEAQR

-175 SGQQGGG
+175 YGQQRSGQPG
-182 QRVYGQPSY
+182 Y

-196 APTGGVPQGFQQA
+196 TPGGVPQGFQQA

-230 RSSWGLTAS
+230 RSSAGLTAS
-239 GVVMTAA
+239 GVIMAA
-246 GGAGTFFL
+246 SGGAGTVFIGIPALIAALDPLAVGVPGL
-254 GGTTIFSLVG
+254 GVTAAL
-264 SVLVGAGGASGVAAT
+264 GVM
-279 VLLGALT
+279 T
-286 AGFAALLGFGIRNL
+286 AGFATLLGFGVRNL

-318 VTFDDLAARMQ
+318 VTFDDIAARMQ
-329 VSPKAVLSTSRT
+329 VSPKAALSTSRT

-353 DDENTTLMVTEGAY
+353 DDENTTLMVTESAY
-367 HQYRQFQQNQRQTLA
+367 HQYRQFQQSQRQTLA

-391 AAEAAARAAREQ
+391 AAEAAARAAHEQ
-403 DISERLTPEQRAFV
+403 DLSERLTPEQRAFV
-417 ACGRDYLQQLRA
+417 ARGRDYVRQM
-429 LDERIDDAAV
+429 DELNAAIDDAAV
-439 SERIVAIEEVV
+439 SERITAIQEVV

-457 EEEPAVIAGLDRLT
+457 EEEPAIIAGLDRLT
-471 AYYLPTTAKLLDA
+471 AYYLPTTVKLLDA

-497 ISSSRREIEH
+497 ISSSRSEIEH
-507 TLEVLYRAFEKL
+507 TLDVLHSAFEKL

-536 VLHAVL
+536 VLHAML

>member
-1 MNPQSPGAGGQGPH
+1 MNPQSPGTGGRGPY

-22 GVPQQPGP
+22 GESQQPGP

-37 PGAQA
+37 PG
-42 PGPDYVY
+42 PEYVY
-49 EMPEDFQERQQSAPQ
+49 EMPEDFQEQQRSARRD
-64 SGAVG
+64 SADG
-69 NANGP
+69 NAKGRP
-74 SRGAGS
+74 QGAKPAPDA
-80 VPGAS
+80 PGV
-85 GGGSWSTG
+85 GSWSAG

-103 AKDFQKMCRSVDKAF
+103 VKDFQKMCRSVDKAF
-118 SQFARIV
+118 SQFARMV

-155 REKKAR
+155 REKKTR
-161 KAQEEARR
+161 KAQEEAQR

-175 SGQQGGG
+175 YGQQ
-182 QRVYGQPSY
+182 RYGQPGY

-196 APTGGVPQGFQQA
+196 TLGGVPQGFQQA

-230 RSSWGLTAS
+230 RSSAGLTAS
-239 GVVMTAA
+239 GVIMAA
-246 GGAGTFFL
+246 SGGAGTVFIGIPALIAALDPLAVGVPGL
-254 GGTTIFSLVG
+254 GVTTAL
-264 SVLVGAGGASGVAAT
+264 GVM
-279 VLLGALT
+279 T
-286 AGFAALLGFGIRNL
+286 AGFAALLGFGVRNL

-309 QRAVGQREA
+309 TRAVGQREA
-318 VTFDDLAARMQ
+318 VTFDDIAARMQ
-329 VSPKAVLSTSRT
+329 VSPKAALSTSRT
-341 LIKGGYLPQGRI
+341 LIKGGYLPEGRI
-353 DDENTTLMVTEGAY
+353 DDENTTLMVTENAY
-367 HQYRQFQQNQRQTLA
+367 HQYRQFQQSQRQTLA

-391 AAEAAARAAREQ
+391 AAEAAARTAREQ

-417 ACGRDYLQQLRA
+417 ARGRDYVRQM
-429 LDERIDDAAV
+429 DELNAAIDDAAV
-439 SERIVAIEEVV
+439 SERISAIQEVV

-471 AYYLPTTAKLLDA
+471 AYYLPTTVKLLDA

-497 ISSSRREIEH
+497 ISSSRSEIEH
-507 TLEVLYRAFEKL
+507 TLEVLHSAFEKL

-536 VLHAVL
+536 VLHAML

>member
-1 MNPQSPGAGGQGPH
+1 MNPQSPGTGGRGPY

-22 GVPQQPGP
+22 GESQQTGPQQTGP
-30 QQPGPQQ
+30 QQPGPE
-37 PGAQA
+37 
-42 PGPDYVY
+42 YVY
-49 EMPEDFQERQQSAPQ
+49 EMPEDFQEQQRSARRD
-64 SGAVG
+64 SADG
-69 NANGP
+69 NAKGRP
-74 SRGAGS
+74 QGAKPAPDA
-80 VPGAS
+80 PGV
-85 GGGSWSTG
+85 GSWSTG

-103 AKDFQKMCRSVDKAF
+103 VKDFQKMCRSVDKAF

-161 KAQEEARR
+161 KAQEEAQR

-175 SGQQGGG
+175 YGQQ
-182 QRVYGQPSY
+182 RYGQPGY

-196 APTGGVPQGFQQA
+196 TLGGVPQGYQQA

-230 RSSWGLTAS
+230 RSSAGLTAS
-239 GVVMTAA
+239 GVIMAA
-246 GGAGTFFL
+246 SGGAGTVFIGIPALIAALDPLAVGVPGL
-254 GGTTIFSLVG
+254 GVT
-264 SVLVGAGGASGVAAT
+264 AA
-279 VLLGALT
+279 LGILT
-286 AGFAALLGFGIRNL
+286 AGFAALLGFGVRNL

-318 VTFDDLAARMQ
+318 VTFDDIAARMQ
-329 VSPKAVLSTSRT
+329 VSPKAALSTSRT
-341 LIKGGYLPQGRI
+341 LIKGGYLPEGRI
-353 DDENTTLMVTEGAY
+353 DDENTTLMVTENAY
-367 HQYRQFQQNQRQTLA
+367 HQYRQFQQSQRQTLA

-391 AAEAAARAAREQ
+391 AAEAAARAAHEQ

-417 ACGRDYLQQLRA
+417 ARGRDYVRQM
-429 LDERIDDAAV
+429 DELNAAIDDAAV
-439 SERIVAIEEVV
+439 SERITAIQEVV

-457 EEEPAVIAGLDRLT
+457 EEEPAIIAGLDRLT
-471 AYYLPTTAKLLDA
+471 AYYLPTTVKLLDA

-497 ISSSRREIEH
+497 ISSSRSEIER
-507 TLEVLYRAFEKL
+507 TLDVLHSAFEKL

-536 VLHAVL
+536 VLHAML

>member
-1 MNPQSPGAGGQGPH
+1 MNPQSPGTGGRGPY
-15 DSWGRPQ
+15 DSWGRPYGASRQPGPQ
-22 GVPQQPGP
+22 GAPQQPGP
-30 QQPGPQQ
+30 QQPGPE
-37 PGAQA
+37 
-42 PGPDYVY
+42 YVY
-49 EMPEDFQERQQSAPQ
+49 EMPEDFQEQQRSAQ
-64 SGAVG
+64 QDSANG
-69 NANGP
+69 NAKGRP
-74 SRGAGS
+74 RGAKPAPDVPGAGS
-80 VPGAS
+80 
-85 GGGSWSTG
+85 WSAG

-118 SQFARIV
+118 SQFARMV

-161 KAQEEARR
+161 KAQEEAQR

-175 SGQQGGG
+175 YGQQ
-182 QRVYGQPSY
+182 RYGQPGY
-191 GAPQG
+191 GASQG
-196 APTGGVPQGFQQA
+196 APTDGVPQGFQQA
-209 VTSVAQ
+209 VTSAAQ

-239 GVVMTAA
+239 GVVMAAA
-246 GGAGTFFL
+246 GGAGTVFFGVPALVSALAPAVAGNPEVAVTAIL
-254 GGTTIFSLVG
+254 GI
-264 SVLVGAGGASGVAAT
+264 
-279 VLLGALT
+279 LT
-286 AGFAALLGFGIRNL
+286 AGFATLLGFGVRNL
-300 RRASKLKAL
+300 RRASRLKAL

-318 VTFDDLAARMQ
+318 VGFDDLAARMQ
-329 VSPKAVLSTSRT
+329 VSPKAALAASRT
-341 LIKGGYLPQGRI
+341 LIKGGYLPEGRI
-353 DDENTTLMVTEGAY
+353 DDENTTLMVTENAY
-367 HQYRQFQQNQRQTLA
+367 HQYRQFQQSQRQTLA

-391 AAEAAARAAREQ
+391 AAEAAARAAHEQ

-417 ACGRDYLQQLRA
+417 ACGRDYVRQM
-429 LDERIDDAAV
+429 DELNAAIDDAAV
-439 SERIVAIEEVV
+439 SERITAIQDVV

-471 AYYLPTTAKLLDA
+471 AYYLPTTVKLLDA

-497 ISSSRREIEH
+497 ISSSRSEIEH
-507 TLEVLYRAFEKL
+507 TLEVLHSAFEKL

-536 VLHAVL
+536 VLHAML